1 MQLACVAG
9 CLLGRICPPT
19 QNAVGNFFVPVMRP
33 MPTRGARRVLL
44 GPLWQW
50 AIVLA
55 VIMPLAFAFAAW
67 GGAFND
73 SAEAVARNALRAWA
87 IVLFS
92 SSIAWLSLV
101 LPGVVLSTFAARR
114 RGTPGLVG
122 QGASLFWAGMLLVAF
137 AVAGSIAVWIGLG
150 GWPG

>member
-1 MQLACVAG
+1 M
-9 CLLGRICPPT
+9 
-19 QNAVGNFFVPVMRP
+19 AVP
-33 MPTRGARRVLL
+33 MMKPMAPSGARRVLL

-50 AIVLA
+50 AIVL
-55 VIMPLAFAFAAW
+55 VIVMPLAFAFAAW

-73 SAEAVARNALRAWA
+73 SAEAVARNALRAWS

-92 SSIAWLSLV
+92 SCVAWLTLV
-101 LPGVVLSTFAARR
+101 LPGVVLSTLAARR

-122 QGASLFWAGMLLVAF
+122 QGASLFWAGMLLVGL
-137 AVAGSIAVWIGLG
+137 AVAGSLAVWIGLG